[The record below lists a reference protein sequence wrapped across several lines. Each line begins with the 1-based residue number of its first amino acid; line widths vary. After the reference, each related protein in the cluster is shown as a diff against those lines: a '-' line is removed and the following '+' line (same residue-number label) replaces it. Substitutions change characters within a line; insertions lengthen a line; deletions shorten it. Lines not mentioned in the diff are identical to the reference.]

1 MVISLRK
8 SNIEVIFIRKSFFFF
23 LLAKKRKRL
32 YLGIEGFKN
41 NFVIL
46 RNLVKQKL
54 KTARPA
60 KNNSFCF
67 RVKIFHEILSNQPL
81 YNVNISEEF

>member
-8 SNIEVIFIRKSFFFF
+8 SNTEFIFIRKSFF

-32 YLGIEGFKN
+32 YLGIEGFKKI
-41 NFVIL
+41 FVIL

-67 RVKIFHEILSNQPL
+67 RVKIFQ
-81 YNVNISEEF
+81 